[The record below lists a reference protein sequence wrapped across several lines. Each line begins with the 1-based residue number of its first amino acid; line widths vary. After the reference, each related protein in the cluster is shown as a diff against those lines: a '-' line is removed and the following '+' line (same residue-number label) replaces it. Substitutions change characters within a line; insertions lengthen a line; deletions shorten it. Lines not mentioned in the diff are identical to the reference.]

1 MKKVL
6 LIIGAFIVAGII
18 GIFVWYNLSLG
29 AVSKKSREVNF
40 TIDAG
45 TSTKQVIDNLVSAN
59 LIKNKYAAY
68 IYAKLNKCPIQA
80 GTYTINQNMNL
91 KSILD
96 TFKKADSS
104 ENTIR
109 ITFVEGMRFNDYLK
123 KIASS
128 FDWNEQ
134 ELVQKASDKEFLQ
147 KLINDYWFIDDAI
160 LNEKLYYPLEG
171 YVFPDTYDFYK
182 TATFEEVIEKM
193 IKQMEV
199 KLDPLK
205 EEIKNSKY
213 SPHELLTIA
222 SIAEKEAINS
232 SDRNKVTQVIYK
244 RLDTHMNLGMDV
256 TTYYGVRKDMKEDLS
271 PSDLNNSNPY
281 NTRRSDFLG
290 LPAGPICSPS
300 ITSIEAALEP
310 ADTNYTYFFADV
322 KTGQVYFT
330 SDYNEF
336 LTFKEIYG

>member
-1 MKKVL
+1 
-6 LIIGAFIVAGII
+6 
-18 GIFVWYNLSLG
+18 
-29 AVSKKSREVNF
+29 
-40 TIDAG
+40 
-45 TSTKQVIDNLVSAN
+45 
-59 LIKNKYAAY
+59 
-68 IYAKLNKCPIQA
+68 
-80 GTYTINQNMNL
+80 MNL

-96 TFKKADSS
+96 MFKKADSS

-171 YVFPDTYDFYK
+171 YVFPDTYDIYK
-182 TATFEEVIEKM
+182 TATFEEVIAKM

-205 EEIKNSKY
+205 ENINNSKY
-213 SPHELLTIA
+213 TPHELLTIA

-256 TTYYGVRKDMKEDLS
+256 TT
-271 PSDLNNSNPY
+271 
-281 NTRRSDFLG
+281 
-290 LPAGPICSPS
+290 
-300 ITSIEAALEP
+300 
-310 ADTNYTYFFADV
+310 
-322 KTGQVYFT
+322 
-330 SDYNEF
+330 
-336 LTFKEIYG
+336 